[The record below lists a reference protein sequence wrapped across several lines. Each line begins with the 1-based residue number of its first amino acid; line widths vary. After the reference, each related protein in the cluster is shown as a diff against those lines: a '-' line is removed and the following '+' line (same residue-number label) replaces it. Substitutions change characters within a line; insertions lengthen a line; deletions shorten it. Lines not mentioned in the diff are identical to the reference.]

1 MKKLSTNKVRRVP
14 YPIMHT
20 FRRTQYFSTVS
31 HYDLS
36 ELIGGNT
43 LLTDQ
48 ISISRNRNFS
58 KPDPEYYLSPRSNSF
73 SVNLI
78 GLYTTA
84 IDGILIGYIRKNH
97 KKVDTI
103 LVQLTDQ
110 ERTVKIYYFKKYHS
124 KDIRPLLSLLMEL
137 SLEDKGK

>member
-1 MKKLSTNKVRRVP
+1 MQKLSTNKVRTAP
-14 YPIMHT
+14 FPTIHI
-20 FRRTQYFSTVS
+20 FKRTQYFSTVN
-31 HYDLS
+31 HY
-36 ELIGGNT
+36 ELIEAVGENT

-48 ISISRNRNFS
+48 ISISKNRNFK